1 MVKTTSMKEC
11 AVMVLLAVGASLW
24 SNTCQAWVQPQPR
37 FAVQRAPNSK
47 LVKEKVTI
55 PSYGSRKTHLRMSNL
70 EYNAERIR
78 NFSIIAHIDHGKS
91 TLADRILESTETVAA
106 RDMTDQLLDNMDI
119 ERERGITIKLQAAR
133 VLYKSKVDGEIYTL
147 NLCDTPGHVDF
158 SYEVSRSLAACEGA
172 LLVVDASQGIEAQ
185 TLANVYLALENDLE
199 IIPVLNKIDLPAAD
213 PDRVA
218 TEIEE
223 TIGLDCS
230 DIVYASAKAGI
241 GIDDILES
249 IVQKIPPPKVDLDK
263 PFRALIFDSYYD
275 SYRGVIVFF
284 RVVDGEVNKGD
295 KLRFMAS
302 GAEHEVNE
310 IGVMT
315 PKQVQVDKL
324 RAGEVGYICGGIKD
338 VLDARVGDTM
348 VLAKAYKDSK
358 AAGNEIEP
366 LPGYADSIPMVYA
379 GVFPVDADDYETLR
393 DSLGKLRLNDA
404 ALSYEPETSGAMGF
418 GFRCGFLGLL
428 HMEIINERLSRE
440 YGLDLIMTAPSVVY
454 KVRKNGEES
463 IIDSPSKMPD
473 VTRDHETLEP
483 YVRMEILTPSEYNGA
498 IIELGQER
506 RGILIDI
513 KYLTPTRSTIVY
525 ELPLGEVI
533 TDFFDQL
540 KSRTKGYAS
549 MEYSILE
556 YRASDLVRL
565 DVKINYELAPA
576 LACVVHRDNAQSV
589 GRRLVKSLKN
599 LIPRQ
604 MFKVPIQA
612 CIGVKVVASESISPM
627 RKDVLAKCYG
637 GDITRKK
644 KLLQKQAKG
653 KAKMKA
659 IGKVNVPQEAFMAVL
674 KLDKSE

>member
-1 MVKTTSMKEC
+1 
-11 AVMVLLAVGASLW
+11 
-24 SNTCQAWVQPQPR
+24 
-37 FAVQRAPNSK
+37 
-47 LVKEKVTI
+47 
-55 PSYGSRKTHLRMSNL
+55 
-70 EYNAERIR
+70 
-78 NFSIIAHIDHGKS
+78 
-91 TLADRILESTETVAA
+91 
-106 RDMTDQLLDNMDI
+106 
-119 ERERGITIKLQAAR
+119 
-133 VLYKSKVDGEIYTL
+133 
-147 NLCDTPGHVDF
+147 
-158 SYEVSRSLAACEGA
+158 VSRSLAACEGA

-185 TLANVYLALENDLE
+185 TLANVYLALENNLE
-199 IIPVLNKIDLPAAD
+199 IVPVLNKIDLPAAD

-218 TEIEE
+218 QEIED
-223 TIGLDCS
+223 TIGLDCT
-230 DIVYASAKAGI
+230 DIVRASAKAGI
-241 GIDDILES
+241 GIDDILEA
-249 IVQKIPPPKVDLDK
+249 IVQKVPPPQANVDK

-275 SYRGVIVFF
+275 SFRGVIVFF

-302 GAEHEVNE
+302 GAEHEVTE
-310 IGVMT
+310 VGVMT

-324 RAGEVGYICGGIKD
+324 RAGEVGYICGSIKD
-338 VLDARVGDTM
+338 VTDARVGDTM
-348 VLAKAYKDSK
+348 VLAKAYKDGVAS
-358 AAGNEIEP
+358 GNTIQP

-379 GVFPVDADDYETLR
+379 GVFPVEADDYETLR

-404 ALSYEPETSGAMGF
+404 SLSYEPETSGAMGF

-428 HMEIINERLSRE
+428 HMEIINERLLRE

-454 KVRKNGEES
+454 RVRKNGQET
-463 IIDSPSKMPD
+463 IIDAPSKMPD
-473 VTRDHETLEP
+473 ITRDHETLEP
-483 YVRMEILTPSEYNGA
+483 YVHMEILTPSEYNGA

-506 RGILIDI
+506 RGLLIDI
-513 KYLTPTRSTIVY
+513 KYLTTTRSTIIY
-525 ELPLGEVI
+525 ELPLAEVI

-556 YRASDLVRL
+556 YRVSDLVRL
-565 DVKINYELAPA
+565 DIKINYELAPA

-604 MFKVPIQA
+604 LFKVPIQS
-612 CIGVKVVASESISPM
+612 CIGAKVVASESISPM

-653 KAKMKA
+653 KARMKA

-674 KLDKSE
+674 KLEKE

>member
-1 MVKTTSMKEC
+1 M
-11 AVMVLLAVGASLW
+11 
-24 SNTCQAWVQPQPR
+24 
-37 FAVQRAPNSK
+37 
-47 LVKEKVTI
+47 
-55 PSYGSRKTHLRMSNL
+55 
-70 EYNAERIR
+70 
-78 NFSIIAHIDHGKS
+78 
-91 TLADRILESTETVAA
+91 
-106 RDMTDQLLDNMDI
+106 
-119 ERERGITIKLQAAR
+119 
-133 VLYKSKVDGEIYTL
+133 
-147 NLCDTPGHVDF
+147 
-158 SYEVSRSLAACEGA
+158 
-172 LLVVDASQGIEAQ
+172 
-185 TLANVYLALENDLE
+185 E

-218 TEIEE
+218 EEIED
-223 TIGLDCS
+223 TIGLDCT
-230 DIVYASAKAGI
+230 DIVKASAKSGI

-249 IVQKIPPPKVDLDK
+249 IVELVPPPKADLDK

-275 SYRGVIVFF
+275 AYRGVIVFF
-284 RVVDGEVNKGD
+284 RVVDGQVKKGD

-302 GAEHEVNE
+302 AAEHDITEV
-310 IGVMT
+310 GVMT
-315 PKQVQVDKL
+315 PQQVQVDTL
-324 RAGEVGYICGGIKD
+324 RAGEVGYICGSIKD
-338 VLDARVGDTM
+338 VTDARVGDTM
-348 VLAKAYKDSK
+348 VLAKEFKESK
-358 AAGNEIEP
+358 TEGNEIEP
-366 LPGYADSIPMVYA
+366 LPGYADSVPMVYC
-379 GVFPVDADDYETLR
+379 GLFPVDADDYETLR

-428 HMEIINERLSRE
+428 HMEIVNERLSRE
-440 YGLDLIMTAPSVVY
+440 YDLDLIMTAPSVVY
-454 KVRKNGEES
+454 KVRKLEEES
-463 IIDSPSKMPD
+463 IVDAPSKMPD
-473 VTRDHETLEP
+473 ITRDHETLEP
-483 YVRMEILTPSEYNGA
+483 FVRMEILTPSEYNGA

-506 RGILIDI
+506 RGVLIDI
-513 KYLTPTRSTIVY
+513 KYLTPMRSTIIY

-576 LACVVHRDNAQSV
+576 LACVVHRDSAQSV

-637 GDITRKK
+637 GDLSRKK

-653 KAKMKA
+653 KKRMKA